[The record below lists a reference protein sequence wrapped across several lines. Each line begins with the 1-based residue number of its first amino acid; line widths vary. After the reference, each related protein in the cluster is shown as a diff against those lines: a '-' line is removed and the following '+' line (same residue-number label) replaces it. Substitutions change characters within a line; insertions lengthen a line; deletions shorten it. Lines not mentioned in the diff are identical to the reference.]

1 MVPLRLKG
9 FRVSACKVR
18 RICYAMSWQMLDGS
32 SRKPRVSWAIPEHL
46 RANSRNGHFSRSLMP
61 AAVDPDALLHYTDNA
76 IASTESAQAT
86 AHLTL
91 LFPSSSSAAVLSSSS
106 SVSHSNRQVR
116 DGSFMAT
123 LENPTAHR
131 KQPSP
136 SASRFKS
143 APSHQRSSTN
153 SLLRH
158 KGQAEVN
165 TATKENLPS
174 VSEIPDALP
183 SEAQGVTK
191 MIGFTPSGDNSKGSG
206 HLLAPVTGGKEVYEV
221 DGISEDEDKTRKV
234 ESSAKHDAQAA
245 DDAYRAACS
254 AFSEGHAELALS
266 FLHVAS
272 AKCPPDKNIALGKV
286 HRLMAA
292 TMQLLENNSA
302 VLTSLPVDKDA

>member
-1 MVPLRLKG
+1 MKG

-46 RANSRNGHFSRSLMP
+46 RENSRNGNFSRSLMP
-61 AAVDPDALLHYTDNA
+61 AAVDPDALLHYIDNA
-76 IASTESAQAT
+76 ISSAESARAT
-86 AHLTL
+86 AHLSL
-91 LFPSSSSAAVLSSSS
+91 LFPSSSSAAASSSSS
-106 SVSHSNRQVR
+106 SVSHPNRQVR
-116 DGSFMAT
+116 DGSSMAT

-131 KQPSP
+131 KQQLPSA
-136 SASRFKS
+136 SNASRFKS

-153 SLLRH
+153 YLLRH

-183 SEAQGVTK
+183 SEAPGVTK
-191 MIGFTPSGDNSKGSG
+191 MVRFAPSGDNSKGSG
-206 HLLAPVTGGKEVYEV
+206 HLLPLESGGQEVYEV
-221 DGISEDEDKTRKV
+221 DGISEDEDKTGKV